1 MTIHTT
7 LLNQLESFEER
18 FGVKVVPVDGAG
30 YRLRCVQGVRFY
42 WGIGEDYCQLK
53 DAHAHI
59 REGARKAVEWWCRS
73 KRDNRS
79 DSGCFTEDYGDEVI
93 VSWVRIDSESH
104 AHERTL
110 GYGPT
115 TEDALSGALS
125 HILKEK
131 AE

>member
-1 MTIHTT
+1 MNVHAT
-7 LLNQLESFEER
+7 LLNQLEAFEAR
-18 FGVKVVPVDGAG
+18 FGVRVVPVDGAG

-59 REGARKAVEWWCRS
+59 REGAMNAVMERGMFLL
-73 KRDNRS
+73 K
-79 DSGCFTEDYGDEVI
+79 SGGMYAVVKDVM
-93 VSWVRIDSESH
+93 H
-104 AHERTL
+104 AAMW
-110 GYGPT
+110 YPT
-115 TEDALSGALS
+115 TEDALSGALA